1 MATTTLMP
9 LDPALSPQQVNRIL
23 TITADL
29 LPEEVVAARR
39 ARRTR
44 GWVLAVVGVVIL
56 ALGGWYLVAE
66 HGTNEANADLEAVTT
81 QQTRL
86 QRQQAAFADVV
97 NVQADTQTIAKQLTT
112 LLGNDL
118 QWADLIRIVRDT
130 GSDAGVKVEG
140 IAAALNATTA
150 QGGASA
156 ATSAAGTLPTTSG
169 AKTIGMITITGTAP
183 DKPSVAKY
191 VDSLG
196 TLTTVANPFVS
207 SVSAKSSTRAVQFQ
221 LSVDIT
227 DKALC
232 GRFTTKCKTTGGN

>member
-1 MATTTLMP
+1 MASTTLMP

-44 GWVLAVVGVVIL
+44 AWVLAVVGVVLL
-56 ALGGWYLVAE
+56 ALGGWYLIAE
-66 HGTNEANADLEAVTT
+66 HGTSEANADLEAVTT

-86 QRQQAAFADVV
+86 QRQQATYATVV
-97 NVQADTQTIAKQLTT
+97 NVQAETQTIARQLNT
-112 LLGNDL
+112 LLANDL
-118 QWADLIRIVRDT
+118 QWADLIKVIRDT
-130 GSDAGVKVEG
+130 GRESGVTVEG
-140 IAAALNATTA
+140 IAASLNPTTA
-150 QGGASA
+150 QGASA
-156 ATSAAGTLPTTSG
+156 ATSASGSLPTTSG
-169 AKTIGMITITGTAP
+169 AKSIGMITITGTAP

-207 SVSAKSSTRAVQFQ
+207 SVSAKSDANAVQFE

-232 GRFTTKCKTTGGN
+232 GRFTTKCKTSGGN